1 MNKKFLA
8 AVMIGV
14 ALATGT
20 PAVSAAVVKPVGEKT
35 FLYVNRREVRL
46 TEDVSAVDLRN
57 GSLCLMDRNGNRKL
71 AMKNIDGERDGVGF
85 VVQELRAAGADGV
98 RFWEILANVGDHAKN
113 CGYWLISEEN
123 GQWRFELMMEDLM
136 AAGYTPHEWHNL
148 FSGYLDGRY
157 VLTSSHE
164 YMPEGAQFGYE
175 LQSVVDWQVE
185 IAWSKEA
192 RSFQIEP
199 IYPQ

>member
-1 MNKKFLA
+1 MNKKILA
-8 AVMIGV
+8 AFMLGA

-20 PAVSAAVVKPVGEKT
+20 PSVSAATVEPVGEKT
-35 FLYVNRREVRL
+35 FLYMNRREVRL
-46 TEDVSAVDLRN
+46 TEDVSAVDLKN

-71 AMKNIDGERDGVGF
+71 TVKNIDGERDGVGF
-85 VVQELRAAGADGV
+85 VVRELRVAGEDGV
-98 RFWEILANVGDHAKN
+98 RFWEILADVGAHAKN

-123 GQWRFELMMEDLM
+123 GEWSLRLTTKNLAD
-136 AAGYTPHEWHNL
+136 AGYTPQEWHNL
-148 FSGYLDGRY
+148 NSGKVDGRY

-185 IAWSKEA
+185 IVWSKEA
-192 RSFQIEP
+192 RSFLIEP